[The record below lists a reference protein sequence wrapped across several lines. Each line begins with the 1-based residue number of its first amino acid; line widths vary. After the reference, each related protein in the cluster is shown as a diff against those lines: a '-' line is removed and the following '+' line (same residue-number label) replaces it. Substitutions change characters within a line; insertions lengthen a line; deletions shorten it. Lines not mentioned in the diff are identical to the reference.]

1 MQAKKLELMN
11 FSEKTTIGNTDLK
24 VGRLGIASSYRAP
37 AEAYEEAFEKG
48 CNYFTLGSFI
58 RGSSSEMKKAI
69 INILK
74 KNPRESLVISM
85 VSYAHNAWLTEY
97 YLKKRLKELHID
109 YADVLL
115 LGHFSK
121 RPPQNVINGALKLK
135 KQGLT
140 RYIGITSHNR
150 KLIPEL
156 HKEGIF
162 DLYHIRYNAANSGA
176 ETDIF
181 PHLPENNKPGIISF
195 TATRWGQLLKK
206 KKMPDN
212 EPPLSAVD
220 CYKFVL
226 SNPSVDIC
234 MSGAKSL
241 KQMKENLEIL
251 NSGPL
256 SDEEMSRI
264 RKIGDYVYHK

>member
-1 MQAKKLELMN
+1 MN
-11 FSEKTTIGNTDLK
+11 FSEKSAIGSTDLK

-37 AEAYEEAFEKG
+37 AEAYEMAFEKE
-48 CNYFTLGSFI
+48 CNYFTLGTFI

-74 KNPRESLVISM
+74 RNPRESLVISM
-85 VSYAHNAWLTEY
+85 ISYAHNTWLTKY
-97 YLKKRLKELHID
+97 FLKKRLKELFID
-109 YADVLL
+109 YTDVLL
-115 LGHFSK
+115 LGYFSK
-121 RPPQNVINGALKLK
+121 RPRQSLINSALKLK
-135 KQGLT
+135 EQGIA
-140 RYIGITSHNR
+140 RYIGITTHNR

-162 DLYHIRYNAANSGA
+162 DLYHIRYNAANNGA

-181 PHLPENNKPGIISF
+181 PLLPEINKPGIISF

-212 EPPLSAVD
+212 EPPLSAID
-220 CYKFVL
+220 CYRFVL

-241 KQMKENLEIL
+241 EQMKENLETL
-251 NSGPL
+251 NSGSL
-256 SDEEMSRI
+256 SDEEMLRI

>member
-1 MQAKKLELMN
+1 MK
-11 FSEKTTIGNTDLK
+11 FSEKTTIGSTDLK
-24 VGRLGIASSYRAP
+24 VGRLGIASSYRAS
-37 AEAYEEAFEKG
+37 AEAYEVAFENG
-48 CNYFTLGSFI
+48 CNYFTWGTFI
-58 RGSSSEMKKAI
+58 RGRSSEMKKAI

-85 VSYAHNAWLTEY
+85 LSYAHNTWLTEY
-97 YLKKRLKELHID
+97 FLKKRLKELYID

-115 LGHFSK
+115 LGYFSK
-121 RPPQNVINGALKLK
+121 RPRQRLINSALKLK
-135 KQGLT
+135 KQGLV

-162 DLYHIRYNAANSGA
+162 DLYHIRYNAANNGA

-195 TATRWGQLLKK
+195 TATRWGQLLNK

-212 EPPLSAVD
+212 ESPLSAVD
-220 CYKFVL
+220 CYRFVL
-226 SNPSVDIC
+226 SNPSADIC

-241 KQMKENLEIL
+241 EQMKENLEIL

-256 SDEEMSRI
+256 SNEEMSRI
-264 RKIGDYVYHK
+264 RKIGDYVYRR

>member
-1 MQAKKLELMN
+1 MEVTRMNVLLTPEIIAMEALAILRNQLVMKELVHTDYAKE
-11 FSEKTTIGNTDLK
+11 FVK
-24 VGRLGIASSYRAP
+24 VGDTITIRKP
-37 AEAYEEAFEKG
+37 AKLVTNSFDGTITKQDLNEE
-48 CNYFTLGSFI
+48 
-58 RGSSSEMKKAI
+58 
-69 INILK
+69 
-74 KNPRESLVISM
+74 
-85 VSYAHNAWLTEY
+85 
-97 YLKKRLKELHID
+97 
-109 YADVLL
+109 
-115 LGHFSK
+115 
-121 RPPQNVINGALKLK
+121 
-135 KQGLT
+135 
-140 RYIGITSHNR
+140 GITSHNR

-212 EPPLSAVD
+212 EPPLSAID
-220 CYKFVL
+220 CYRFVL

-241 KQMKENLEIL
+241 EQMQENLEVL

-264 RKIGDYVYHK
+264 RRIGDYVYHK

>member
-1 MQAKKLELMN
+1 MQAKKLESMK
-11 FSEKTTIGNTDLK
+11 FSEKTTIGSTDLK

-37 AEAYEEAFEKG
+37 AEAYELAFEKG
-48 CNYFTLGSFI
+48 CNYFTWGSFI
-58 RGSSSEMKKAI
+58 RGKSSEMKKAI
-69 INILK
+69 VNILNN
-74 KNPRESLVISM
+74 NPRESLVLSII
-85 VSYAHNAWLTEY
+85 SYAHSAWLTEY
-97 YLKKRLKELHID
+97 FLKKRINEMNIG
-109 YADVLL
+109 YVDVLL
-115 LGHFSK
+115 LGYFSK
-121 RPPQNVINGALKLK
+121 RPPQRLINGALKLK
-135 KQGLT
+135 KQGLVK
-140 RYIGITSHNR
+140 YIGITSHNR
-150 KLIPEL
+150 KLIPQL

-162 DLYHIRYNAANSGA
+162 DLYHIRYNAANNGA

-212 EPPLSAVD
+212 EPPLSAID
-220 CYKFVL
+220 CYRFVL

-241 KQMKENLEIL
+241 EQMKENLEIL

-264 RKIGDYVYHK
+264 RRIGDYVYHK

>member
-1 MQAKKLELMN
+1 MK
-11 FSEKTTIGNTDLK
+11 FSEKTTIGSTNLK

-37 AEAYEEAFEKG
+37 AKAYEVAFERG
-48 CNYFTLGSFI
+48 CNYFTWGSFI
-58 RGSSSEMKKAI
+58 RGRSLEMKKAI

-85 VSYAHNAWLTEY
+85 ISYAHNAWLTEY
-97 YLKKRLKELHID
+97 HLKKKLKELDID

-121 RPPQNVINGALKLK
+121 RPRQSVINGAMKLK
-135 KQGLT
+135 KQGLV
-140 RYIGITSHNR
+140 RYIGISSHNR
-150 KLIPEL
+150 KLIPKL
-156 HKEGIF
+156 HEEGIF

-195 TATRWGQLLKK
+195 TSTRWGQLLKK

-212 EPPLSAVD
+212 ETPLSTVD
-220 CYKFVL
+220 CYRFVL

-241 KQMKENLEIL
+241 EQMKENLETL
-251 NSGPL
+251 NFGPL